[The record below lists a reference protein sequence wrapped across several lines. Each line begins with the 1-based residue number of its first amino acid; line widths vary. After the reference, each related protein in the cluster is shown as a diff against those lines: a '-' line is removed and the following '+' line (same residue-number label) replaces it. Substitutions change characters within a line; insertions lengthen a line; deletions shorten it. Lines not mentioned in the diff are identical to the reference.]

1 MGNPQQRPPQGSSVV
16 PSNPSQGGVPS
27 APPMASNQGPLQGVP
42 VARAV
47 PVGQIP
53 SSAVG
58 GMSIPQAIP
67 IAAPGSAPST
77 AQPIY
82 PQAQPILPS
91 HPQAGPTPP
100 VLPQA
105 QPVVG
110 SGLPQAQPIPAR
122 IPQAQPIPSGAV
134 PSAVRSAPTA
144 VPARQV
150 PSKPVPGRAPLATPQ
165 KDTQAPE
172 EPEQEVLEVALRNA
186 PGWLVSLLV
195 HMALMIILALWLLPL
210 PPRRILTLLVPRELW
225 AEKLGE
231 QLEFDTP
238 LGVEKMETKEEPVL
252 TPDNLPEV
260 ADPFAAPSKWDLL
273 YPDGRIASSDEKVDH
288 IGLALQGREVGRKNA
303 LVGLYGGN
311 RLTQKAVEL
320 GLAWLAR
327 QQRKD
332 GSWSLKGP
340 YRDGAT
346 QEDNPEAATGLA
358 LLAFLGDGHTHL
370 KGQYSKNVQN
380 GIAWLL
386 KQQDESGNFFH
397 EGGHNHHFYTQ
408 GICTIALCEL
418 YAMTKDEKFREP
430 AHRAVQYCLASQAP
444 EGGWRYQPGVDSDVS
459 VTGWVVMA
467 LQSARMAGMEIPPDH
482 FRRVE
487 RFLDRVVANDGF
499 RYGYQKG
506 SSPSLAM
513 TAEALLC
520 RQYLGW
526 PKDEPRLIEA
536 LEWITQ
542 KENLIDFSPGKRDI
556 YYWYYATQVCHH
568 MDRDSKYW
576 KTWNAVMREAIPR
589 AQVKKGPEMG
599 SWDPDFQDRFEPH
612 GGRLYVT
619 CLCIFMLEVYYRHL
633 PIYAPVY
640 TLLGKPKYQL
650 P

>member
-1 MGNPQQRPPQGSSVV
+1 MGNPTERQPQVPQGV
-16 PSNPSQGGVPS
+16 PPGLSQGGAPS
-27 APPMASNQGPLQGVP
+27 VSSKGAGQPPLQAVP
-42 VARAV
+42 VARA
-47 PVGQIP
+47 IP
-53 SSAVG
+53 IGKVATPSKG
-58 GMSIPQAIP
+58 GMPIPQAIH
-67 IAAPGSAPST
+67 IGSSEGSAPPGQIT
-77 AQPIY
+77 Y
-82 PQAQPILPS
+82 PQAQPI
-91 HPQAGPTPP
+91 ATP
-100 VLPQA
+100 LPQG
-105 QPVVG
+105 QPIPFQM
-110 SGLPQAQPIPAR
+110 PQAQPIPVAQALPGAR
-122 IPQAQPIPSGAV
+122 VATKPTLAEKV
-134 PSAVRSAPTA
+134 PTKAA
-144 VPARQV
+144 
-150 PSKPVPGRAPLATPQ
+150 PGRAPGAGATQQPQ
-165 KDTQAPE
+165 DQLE
-172 EPEQEVLEVALRNA
+172 ESDQEILEVALRNA
-186 PGWLVSLLV
+186 PSWLFSLVV
-195 HMALMIILALWLLPL
+195 HMALMILLALWLLPV
-210 PPRRILTLLVPRELW
+210 PSRNILSILVPREIW

-231 QLEFDTP
+231 QLEFDSP
-238 LGVEKMETKEEPVL
+238 LGMENVLTKEEPVL

-260 ADPFAAPSKWDLL
+260 EDPFAAPSKWDMVS
-273 YPDGRIASSDEKVDH
+273 PDGRIASNDEKVDH
-288 IGLALQGREVGRKNA
+288 IGLALHGRQEGMKKA

-311 RLTQKAVEL
+311 RLTEKAVEL

-358 LLAFLGDGHTHL
+358 LLAFLGDGHTHV
-370 KGQYSKNVQN
+370 KGRYSKNVQN
-380 GIAWLL
+380 GINWLL
-386 KQQDESGNFFH
+386 KQQDQSGNLYH
-397 EGGHNHHFYTQ
+397 EGGFNHHFYTQ

-418 YAMTKDEKFREP
+418 YAMTKDEKFKEP
-430 AHRAVQYCLASQAP
+430 AQRAVQYCLASQSP

-487 RFLDRVVANDGF
+487 RFLDRSVASDGF
-499 RYGYQKG
+499 RYCYQKG
-506 SSPSLAM
+506 HAPSLAM

-526 PKDEPRLIEA
+526 AKDEPRLIEA

-542 KENLIDFSPGKRDI
+542 KENLIDFSPGKRNV

-576 KTWNAVMREAIPR
+576 KTWNAVMREAVPR
-589 AQVKKGPEMG
+589 AQVKKGPEAG
-599 SWDPDFQDRFEPH
+599 SWDPDFQDPYEPH

-619 CLCIFMLEVYYRHL
+619 CLCIYMLEVYYRHL

>member
-1 MGNPQQRPPQGSSVV
+1 MAVPQKQEPQTPQRVTPV
-16 PSNPSQGGVPS
+16 PSQGGAPS
-27 APPMASNQGPLQGVP
+27 GSPGGSATPPLQGVP
-42 VARAV
+42 VARAI
-47 PVGQIP
+47 PVGQAP
-53 SSAVG
+53 GAPPG
-58 GMSIPQAIP
+58 GMPVPQTIPLGAPVAGPALSQPA
-67 IAAPGSAPST
+67 AAP
-77 AQPIY
+77 AQPI
-82 PQAQPILPS
+82 
-91 HPQAGPTPP
+91 PT
-100 VLPQA
+100 
-105 QPVVG
+105 
-110 SGLPQAQPIPAR
+110 GLPQAQPIPTPV
-122 IPQAQPIPSGAV
+122 PQRQPISAGQALPRAKV
-134 PSAVRSAPTA
+134 PPIPT
-144 VPARQV
+144 PAGRAL
-150 PSKPVPGRAPLATPQ
+150 PRPVPGRPGPAASIQ
-165 KDTQAPE
+165 QAPDQQE
-172 EPEQEVLEVALRNA
+172 EPEQEILEVALRNA
-186 PGWLVSLLV
+186 PSWLVSLLV
-195 HMALMIILALWLLPL
+195 HMALMIILAIWLLPL
-210 PPRRILTLLVPRELW
+210 PPRKILSILVPREQW

-238 LGVEKMETKEEPVL
+238 LGIENQQTNEEPVL

-260 ADPFAAPSKWDLL
+260 EDPFAAPSKWELL

-288 IGLALQGREVGRKNA
+288 IGLALHGREPGMKKA

-311 RLTQKAVEL
+311 RLTEEAVEL

-370 KGQYSKNVQN
+370 KGKYSKNVQN
-380 GIAWLL
+380 GITWLL
-386 KQQDESGNFFH
+386 KQQDQSGNFFH
-397 EGGHNHHFYTQ
+397 EGGFNHHFYTH

-418 YAMTKDEKFREP
+418 YAMTKDEKFRDP
-430 AHRAVQYCLASQAP
+430 AQRAVQYCLASQAP
-444 EGGWRYQPGVDSDVS
+444 EGGWRYQAGVDSDVS

-487 RFLDRVVANDGF
+487 RFLDRVAAPDGF
-499 RYGYQKG
+499 KYSYQKG
-506 SSPSLAM
+506 SAPSLAM

-536 LEWITQ
+536 LDWITQ
-542 KENLIDFSPGKRDI
+542 KENLIDFSPGKRNV

-568 MDRDSKYW
+568 MDRHSKYW
-576 KTWNAVMREAIPR
+576 KTWNAVMREAVPR

-599 SWDPDFQDRFEPH
+599 SWDPDFQDPFEPH